1 MIKDRI
7 TSTDFLQTKLA
18 AFRELG
24 WRIVFT
30 NGCFDLMH
38 AGHAQYL
45 EAAKGLGDILIVG
58 INSDAS
64 VRRIKGDKRP
74 IVSQENRAY
83 MVGALTSVDYVVIF
97 EEDTPL
103 ELIKWVKPDILVKG
117 GDWAEDE
124 IVGADFVKQ
133 NGGRV
138 CTIPLREGLSTTK
151 IIEKILRQA

>member
-1 MIKDRI
+1 MIRGKI
-7 TSTDFLQTKLA
+7 VPWECLQIKLP

-45 EAAKGLGDILIVG
+45 QAAKALGDILIVG
-58 INSDAS
+58 LNSDES
-64 VRRIKGDKRP
+64 VRRLKGNSRP
-74 IVSQENRAY
+74 IIDQDNRAF
-83 MVGALTSVDYVVIF
+83 MLAALSSVNYVLIF

-103 ELIKWVKPDILVKG
+103 ELIKRVMPNILVKG

-124 IVGADFVKQ
+124 IVGADIVKQ
-133 NGGRV
+133 NGG
-138 CTIPLREGLSTTK
+138 
-151 IIEKILRQA
+151 